1 MPIICEDYNGSA
13 KSAAYFTVDKFMY
26 AYPQPNPLTPLG
38 SEYQFSKQFL
48 PTRFKK
54 YMEQIENFQVRP
66 DDVWSVTFAKA
77 GSTWSQEMIWL
88 LNNNLNFE
96 KAKKRSLQDRFPYLE
111 FDACAELMNSKL
123 LKKAKHMPSPRHL
136 KSHLS
141 AGLLPKQVWTV
152 KPKIIYVARGVKD
165 LAISYYHHYVHMQ
178 GYKGT
183 MEDFLEAFLEDKIFL
198 APYHGHVKD
207 FHFLRNEENVLFIT
221 YEEMKT
227 DLMAVIKKTAT
238 FLGKCYSDEDLK
250 KLEEHLTFDAMKN
263 NKKVNFSKYLG
274 YIKMYTR
281 VTRAFSKNANG
292 KESWSFM
299 RKGKIG
305 SYKEEMPPEMIE
317 RFDNWTTEFNRKN
330 GTFIPL

>member
-13 KSAAYFTVDKFMY
+13 KSAAYITVDKFVH
-26 AYPQPNPLTPLG
+26 AYPEPNPPTPLG
-38 SEYQFSKQFL
+38 PDWRFSKQFL
-48 PTRFKK
+48 PVRFKK
-54 YMEQIENFQVRP
+54 YMEQIENFEVRA

-96 KAKKRSLQDRFPYLE
+96 KAKKKSLQERFPFLE
-111 FDACAELMNSKL
+111 YDSVAELLYSNF
-123 LKKAKHMPSPRHL
+123 LKKAKDLPSPRHL

-141 AGLLPKQVWTV
+141 AGLLPKQIWTV

-183 MEDFLEAFLEDKIFL
+183 LDDFLEAFLEDKIFL

-207 FHFLRNEENVLFIT
+207 FWYLQNEENVLFLT

-227 DLMAVIKKTAT
+227 DLMAVLKKTAK
-238 FLGKCYSDEDLK
+238 FLGKTYSDEDFK
-250 KLEEHLTFDAMKN
+250 KLESHLTFDSMKV
-263 NKKVNFSKYLG
+263 NKSVNFSKVIG
-274 YIKMYTR
+274 YVKIYTR
-281 VTRAFSKNANG
+281 VTRVFSKNTNG
-292 KESWSFM
+292 KESW
-299 RKGKIG
+299 R
-305 SYKEEMPPEMIE
+305 
-317 RFDNWTTEFNRKN
+317 
-330 GTFIPL
+330 

>member
-13 KSAAYFTVDKFMY
+13 KNAAYITVDKFVH
-26 AYPQPNPLTPLG
+26 AYPEPNPKTPLG
-38 SEYQFSKQFL
+38 PDWRFSKQFL
-48 PTRFKK
+48 PIRFKK
-54 YMEQIENFQVRP
+54 YMEQIENFEVRA

-96 KAKKRSLQDRFPYLE
+96 KAKKKSLQERFPFLE
-111 FDACAELMNSKL
+111 FDSVAELLYSNF
-123 LKKAKHMPSPRHL
+123 LKKAKDLPSPRHL

-141 AGLLPKQVWTV
+141 AGLLPNQIWTV

-183 MEDFLEAFLEDKIFL
+183 LDDFLEAFLEDKIFL

-207 FHFLRNEENVLFIT
+207 FWFLQNEENVLFLT

-227 DLMAVIKKTAT
+227 DLMAVLKKTAK
-238 FLGKCYSDEDLK
+238 FLGKTYTDEEFK
-250 KLEEHLTFDAMKN
+250 KLESHLTFDAMKV
-263 NKKVNFSKYLG
+263 NKSVNFSKVIG
-274 YIKMYTR
+274 YVKIYTR
-281 VTRAFSKNANG
+281 VTRVFSKNANG
-292 KESWSFM
+292 KESW
-299 RKGKIG
+299 R
-305 SYKEEMPPEMIE
+305 
-317 RFDNWTTEFNRKN
+317 
-330 GTFIPL
+330 